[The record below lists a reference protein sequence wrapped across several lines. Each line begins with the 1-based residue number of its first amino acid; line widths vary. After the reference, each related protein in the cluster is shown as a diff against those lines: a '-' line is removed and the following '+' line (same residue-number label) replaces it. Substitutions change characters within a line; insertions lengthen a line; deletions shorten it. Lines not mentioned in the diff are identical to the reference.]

1 MANKLGNVVSTNLG
15 YSAISSSK
23 SSNKASV
30 TSILKDAA
38 KNAGSNSYGTL
49 KTSPSGG
56 SYITGSSSKNTS
68 LGVLSDFVKASGSSK
83 AIDTLKASSGSIGT
97 SDTGFY
103 KASAG
108 TSLKGST
115 AVIDNLK
122 MEGSSDTIKGHY
134 ITKNNTNFQ
143 EELQKFADG
152 AHPIG
157 GNKNAYLGTA
167 DLINGN
173 SDVQQKY
180 QEYINLHPE
189 YKGVLQDFV
198 NQMGFS
204 ATNLTPTY
212 GVSSFVNTGATKTNI
227 SKKLSVPATLALS
240 FDNINDLITYI
251 DKAKT
256 QLQELWNGTI
266 LNLVNQIEGSW
277 FGADSAAYIE
287 KVKALEPKINNM
299 IKALELLSQTYKKS
313 LEKSRATQ
321 QASKNAVNSL

>member
-15 YSAISSSK
+15 YSTISSSK

-38 KNAGSNSYGTL
+38 KNAGSTSYGTL
-49 KTSPSGG
+49 KTSSSGG
-56 SYITGSSSKNTS
+56 SYIIGNSSKNTGS
-68 LGVLSDFVKASGSSK
+68 GVLSDFVKAG
-83 AIDTLKASSGSIGT
+83 SGSIGT

-103 KASAG
+103 KTSAG

-143 EELQKFADG
+143 EEFQKFADN
-152 AHPIG
+152 ARPIG

-167 DLINGN
+167 DWINSN

-189 YKGVLQDFV
+189 YKGVLQDFA

-212 GVSSFVNTGATKTNI
+212 GVSSFVSTGATKTNI
-227 SKKLSVPATLALS
+227 AKKLSVPATLALS